1 MNQLTKKKKGF
12 TLIELIAVIA
22 IIGILAAVLV
32 PKVLGYMKDAKRSKI
47 VAQCRTFVMAVET
60 YNGKETNTLGESTTI
75 SALSSAA
82 GTRYSEYFDVNT
94 LGSLDKN
101 SVTYADAKKATDGKD
116 ENGNTVQVVVPSN
129 GVWQGGDEGFETV
142 SSASASK

>member
-60 YNGKETNTLGESTTI
+60 YNGKETTTLGESTTLGALK
-75 SALSSAA
+75 SAV
-82 GTRYSEYFDVNT
+82 GTNYDEYFD
-94 LGSLDKN
+94 LDSLTALDN
-101 SVTYADAKKATDGKD
+101 GVTYANAKKATDGAKV
-116 ENGNTVQVVVPSN
+116 TVPSS
-129 GVWQGGDEGFETV
+129 GGWSNQFE
-142 SSASASK
+142 ASTSTSTSN